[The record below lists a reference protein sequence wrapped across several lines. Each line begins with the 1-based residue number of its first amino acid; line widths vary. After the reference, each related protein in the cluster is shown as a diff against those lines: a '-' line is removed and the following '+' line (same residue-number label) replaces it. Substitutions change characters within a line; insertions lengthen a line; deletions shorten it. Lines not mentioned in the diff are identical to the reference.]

1 MFVIY
6 HKQTTKIVGKDLR
19 EDPNARYKSMAA
31 AKAAITRAAKKMG
44 VYTGGLM
51 LIDPSHPLYV
61 YGIARDEG
69 FFANIEKKVRK
80 TNLMTGKEYVES
92 VNTPLHLSPSSETY
106 WSM

>member
-6 HKQTTKIVGKDLR
+6 HKQTTQIVGKDLKPDHR
-19 EDPNARYKSMAA
+19 ARYKSMAA

-44 VYTGGLM
+44 VYSGGLM

-61 YGIARDEG
+61 YSIARDEG

-80 TNLMTGKEYVES
+80 TNLMTGEEYVES
-92 VNTPLHLSPSSETY
+92 VNTPIYMSPSSETY

>member
-6 HKQTTKIVGKDLR
+6 HKHSTQIVGKDLKPDHR
-19 EDPNARYKSMAA
+19 ARYKSMAA

-61 YGIARDEG
+61 YGVARAEG

-80 TNLMTGKEYVES
+80 TNLMTGEEYVES
-92 VNTPLHLSPSSETY
+92 VNTPVYMSPSSETY

>member
-6 HKQTTKIVGKDLR
+6 HKQTTQIVGKDLKPDHR
-19 EDPNARYKSMAA
+19 ARYKSMAA

-80 TNLMTGKEYVES
+80 TNLMTGEEYVES
-92 VNTPLHLSPSSETY
+92 VNTPIYMSPSSETY

>member
-1 MFVIY
+1 
-6 HKQTTKIVGKDLR
+6 
-19 EDPNARYKSMAA
+19 
-31 AKAAITRAAKKMG
+31 
-44 VYTGGLM
+44 M

-61 YGIARDEG
+61 YGISRDEG

-92 VNTPLHLSPSSETY
+92 VNTPIHMSPASETY

>member
-6 HKQTTKIVGKDLR
+6 HKQTTKIVGKDLKV
-19 EDPNARYKSMAA
+19 DPNARYKSMAA

-44 VYTGGLM
+44 NYTGGLM

-69 FFANIEKKVRK
+69 FFANIEKKVVK
-80 TNLMTGKEYVES
+80 QNLMTGKDYVES
-92 VNTPLHLSPSSETY
+92 VNTPIHMSPASETY

>member
-6 HKQTTKIVGKDLR
+6 HKQTTQIVGKDLKPDHR
-19 EDPNARYKSMAA
+19 ARYKSMAA

-44 VYTGGLM
+44 NYTGGLM

-69 FFANIEKKVRK
+69 FFENIEKKVRK
-80 TNLMTGKEYVES
+80 TNLMTGEEYVES
-92 VNTPLHLSPSSETY
+92 VNTPIYMSPSSETY

>member
-6 HKQTTKIVGKDLR
+6 HKQTTQIVGKDLKPDHR
-19 EDPNARYKSMAA
+19 ARYKSMAA

-44 VYTGGLM
+44 NYTGGLM
-51 LIDPSHPLYV
+51 LIDPNHPLYV

-69 FFANIEKKVRK
+69 FFTKIEKRVVK
-80 TNLMTGKEYVES
+80 TNLMSGKEYTES
-92 VNTPLHLSPSSETY
+92 VNTPLHMSPASETY